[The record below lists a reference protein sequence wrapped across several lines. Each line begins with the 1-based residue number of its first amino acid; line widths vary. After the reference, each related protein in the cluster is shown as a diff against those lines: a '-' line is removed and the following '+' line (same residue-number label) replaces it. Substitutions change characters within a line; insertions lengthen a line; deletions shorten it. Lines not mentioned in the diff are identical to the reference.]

1 MSFNPLHKIVLRS
14 FLRQARTLK
23 RENACIWLQNF
34 PQIQEFQ
41 TSSTNPSAAHI
52 KTFVDQFPEPIH
64 DFLMDN
70 ISNRRLDSGELR
82 RIARAAFQ
90 INPLRGRDD
99 ATDHALTCM
108 KVMNNQ
114 VYYSFQYHI
123 YRNKVLISLLSRRN
137 GFKRAQASKLPAA

>member
-1 MSFNPLHKIVLRS
+1 MSLNPLHKIVLRS

-34 PQIQEFQ
+34 PKIQEFQ

-70 ISNRRLDSGELR
+70 ISSRLLDNKELR
-82 RIARAAFQ
+82 RIAGAAFR

-99 ATDHALTCM
+99 ATDHSLTCM

-114 VYYSFQYHI
+114 V
-123 YRNKVLISLLSRRN
+123 LIQLFSQTA
-137 GFKRAQASKLPAA
+137 G